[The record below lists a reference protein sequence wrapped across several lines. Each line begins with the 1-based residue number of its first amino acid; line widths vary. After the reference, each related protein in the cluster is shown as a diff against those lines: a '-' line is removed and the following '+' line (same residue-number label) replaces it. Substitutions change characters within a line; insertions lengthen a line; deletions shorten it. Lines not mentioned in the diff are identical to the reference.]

1 MTHFLLVALGGAVGS
16 TCRYYL
22 SSVIMHRVTLGTFP
36 LSTWTVNVLGCLV
49 AGIVIGLSE
58 RFEFLTAEARILI
71 FSGMLGGFTTFSAFA
86 VETVTLLKRGD
97 FVTAASYVL
106 LSVTIG
112 IAALVIGWSLSQ
124 PTT

>member
-1 MTHFLLVALGGAVGS
+1 MTHFFLVALGGAVGS

-22 SSVIMHRVTLGTFP
+22 SSIIMHRITLGAFP
-36 LSTWTVNVLGCLV
+36 LSTWAVNVLGCLA
-49 AGIVIGLSE
+49 AGLVLGLSE

-86 VETVTLLKRGD
+86 IETVTLLKRGD
-97 FVTAASYVL
+97 SITAMSYVL
-106 LSVTIG
+106 LSVIMG
-112 IAALVIGWSLSQ
+112 IAALLLGWSLSQ